1 MKSIPGLAIISDNLD
16 LIRLEVIMDNN
27 DVNGNQLPIMTAF

>member
-16 LIRLEVIMDNN
+16 LIRLEVIMDN